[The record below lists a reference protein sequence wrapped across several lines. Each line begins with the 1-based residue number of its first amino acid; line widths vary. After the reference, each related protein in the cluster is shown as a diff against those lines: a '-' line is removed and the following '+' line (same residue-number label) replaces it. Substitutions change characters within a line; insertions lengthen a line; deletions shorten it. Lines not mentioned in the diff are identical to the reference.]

1 MAVLAN
7 LSQDFLRP
15 FLPPKPF
22 AGKVIETSAQISL
35 QWMKVGLSSFC
46 LVPDLLEANMYT
58 QSMAQNTKCKDCK
71 DMYMVLEPDSFSPNK
86 CALSNS
92 KMGFG

>member
-1 MAVLAN
+1 MKLSLARQGMRNIGERRVAGAVVPVLAN

-46 LVPDLLEANMYT
+46 LVPDLSEANMYT
-58 QSMAQNTKCKDCK
+58 QFMA
-71 DMYMVLEPDSFSPNK
+71 
-86 CALSNS
+86 
-92 KMGFG
+92 